1 MFRILVT
8 LIAVLVVY
16 IIGSGCA
23 ESFAKNDGEL
33 EIDSVDNSVV
43 MANTQFGFN
52 LFNEIRKVDLSIN

>member
-1 MFRILVT
+1 MFVT

-16 IIGSGCA
+16 IIRSGCA
-23 ESFAKNDGEL
+23 ESFAKNNGEL